1 MRYIRKL
8 MRVDLRNGSNI
19 DFLVSPTNG
28 DLVLGT
34 REESG
39 EVGVVEEDRE
49 EVEEDREVEE
59 NGQTGTLKDSHFVL
73 VHVHEI

>member
-1 MRYIRKL
+1 

-39 EVGVVEEDRE
+39 EEGVVEEDRE
-49 EVEEDREVEE
+49 EVEED
-59 NGQTGTLKDSHFVL
+59 GQTGTLEDNHFVL

>member
-39 EVGVVEEDRE
+39 EVGVVDEDRE
-49 EVEEDREVEE
+49 EVEEDREVE
-59 NGQTGTLKDSHFVL
+59 
-73 VHVHEI
+73 